1 MEDLSVFIPDEKVAE
16 IRESCS
22 IVEVISGY
30 VSLTKSGSNHRG
42 LCPFHQEKTPSFFV
56 SEAKKIFHCF
66 GCGES
71 GDVFAFIMKYEKLG
85 FQSATRLLANRFGI
99 ALPERQLTPQQRR
112 QLTEREEIYAI
123 NEAAARYYH
132 EVLVNDPRGKKAV
145 AYLHNRGIGIPCIK
159 EYRLG
164 FAPDGWQELR
174 NHLRGKKLSLDAAQK
189 AGLLIPKEKGQHYD
203 RFRQRIIF
211 PIFNL
216 ANHIIG
222 FGGRVLDA
230 GEPKYLNSPESFIY
244 NKRQNL
250 YGLNVAT
257 RFIAQQNAAILVEG
271 YFDLISLHQAGIK
284 NVVAPLGTAL
294 TEQQILILKRYT
306 PNIITVFDA
315 DSSGEKAMIRSLTP
329 FLASGI
335 SPRMILLPEGHDPDS
350 FIRQF
355 GAQPFMQ
362 MVAAA
367 VPLIDFVLEQTIKKH
382 PITTPQ
388 GKIRASEDLIPVL
401 QKITNELERDLYI
414 QKAASLL
421 GIKEAYLITR
431 IGKSSGS
438 DAAIAVDTASGPA
451 GAEEPAAKEEKA
463 ERLILELMVLHPE
476 VIAAIEEHGFLEEF
490 TSGALK
496 EAGRTLCSMY
506 RDRGAI
512 HLPEIVNT
520 IQDEAARQ
528 YLTEVSFKEGCGGNP
543 FKMLEDCIQKIRLQK
558 LRQQREATKALLKK
572 AEALRDDASCQQFQL
587 HYQQLIDEEKR
598 IHQFRI
604 IT

>member
-16 IRESCS
+16 IREACS
-22 IVEVISGY
+22 IVDVISGY
-30 VSLTKSGSNHRG
+30 VSLSKSGSNYRG

-56 SEAKKIFHCF
+56 TEAKKIFHCF
-66 GCGES
+66 GCGAS

-99 ALPERQLTPQQRR
+99 ALPERELTPHQRK
-112 QLTEREEIYAI
+112 QLTEREELYAI
-123 NEAAARYYH
+123 NEVAAQYYH
-132 EVLVNDPRGKKAV
+132 EVLLNDQRGKKAF
-145 AYLHNRGIGIPCIK
+145 AYLHKRGISVPGIK

-164 FAPDGWQELR
+164 FAPEGWQELR
-174 NHLRGKKLSLDAAQK
+174 NHLRGKKLSLEAAQK
-189 AGLLIPKEKGQHYD
+189 AGLLIPKEKGQYYD

-244 NKRQNL
+244 NKRHNL
-250 YGLNVAT
+250 YGLNAAT

-350 FIRQF
+350 FIRQY

-362 MVAAA
+362 LVAAA
-367 VPLIDFVLEQTIKKH
+367 IPLIDFVLEQAIKKH
-382 PITTPQ
+382 QITTPQ

-401 QKITNELERDLYI
+401 QKITNELERELYI
-414 QKAASLL
+414 QKVASQL
-421 GIKEAYLITR
+421 GIKEAYLITQ
-431 IGKSSGS
+431 IGKSSGRDTVIS
-438 DAAIAVDTASGPA
+438 VDTASGSA
-451 GAEEPAAKEEKA
+451 GVGEPVAVEEKA
-463 ERLILELMVLHPE
+463 ERLILELMILHPE
-476 VIAAIEEHGFLEEF
+476 VIATVEEHAFLEEF

-496 EAGRTLCSMY
+496 EAGRTLCCMY
-506 RDRGAI
+506 HKRGAI
-512 HLPEIVNT
+512 RLPEFIHT
-520 IQDEAARQ
+520 IQDESTQQ
-528 YLTEVSFKEGCGGNP
+528 YLTEVSFKEGSGGNP

-558 LRQQREATKALLKK
+558 LRQKREATKALLKK
-572 AEALRDDASCQQFQL
+572 AEASHDDVSCQQFQL
-587 HYQQLIDEEKR
+587 HYQQLIEEEKR
-598 IHQFRI
+598 IHRFRI

>member
-30 VSLTKSGSNHRG
+30 VSLTKSGSNYRG

-56 SEAKKIFHCF
+56 SEAKKFFHCF
-66 GCGES
+66 GCGAS
-71 GDVFAFIMKYEKLG
+71 GDVFAFIMQYEKLG

-99 ALPERQLTPQQRR
+99 ALPERELTPHQRK
-112 QLTEREEIYAI
+112 QLNEREEVYAV
-123 NEAAARYYH
+123 NEVAAQYYH
-132 EVLVNDPRGKKAV
+132 EVLLNDQRGKKAV
-145 AYLHNRGIGIPCIK
+145 AYLHKRGISVPCIK

-174 NHLRGKKLSLDAAQK
+174 NHLRGKKLSLEAAQK

-257 RFIAQQNAAILVEG
+257 RFIAQQNAALLVEG

-306 PNIITVFDA
+306 PHIITVFDA

-350 FIRQF
+350 FIRQY
-355 GAQPFMQ
+355 GAQPFLQ
-362 MVAAA
+362 LVEAAI
-367 VPLIDFVLEQTIKKH
+367 PLIDFVLEQTIKKYQ
-382 PITTPQ
+382 ITTTQ

-414 QKAASLL
+414 QKVASLL

-431 IGKSSGS
+431 TGKSSGH
-438 DAAIAVDTASGPA
+438 DAGISVDTASGSA
-451 GAEEPAAKEEKA
+451 GAEEPVAIEEKA

-476 VIAAIEEHGFLEEF
+476 VIATVEEHAFLEEF

-496 EAGRTLCSMY
+496 EAGRALCGLY
-506 RDRGAI
+506 NERGAI
-512 HLPEIVNT
+512 RLPEFIHT
-520 IQDEAARQ
+520 IQDEATRQ
-528 YLTEVSFKEGCGGNP
+528 YLAEVLFKEGCGGNP

-558 LRQQREATKALLKK
+558 LRQKRAATKALLKK
-572 AEALRDDASCQQFQL
+572 AEALRDDVSCQQFQL
-587 HYQQLIDEEKR
+587 HYQQLIEEEKR

>member
-1 MEDLSVFIPDEKVAE
+1 LEDLSVFIPDEKVSE
-16 IRESCS
+16 IRETCS
-22 IVEVISGY
+22 IVQVISGY
-30 VSLTKSGSNHRG
+30 VSLTKSGNSYRG

-71 GDVFAFIMKYEKLG
+71 GDVFAFIMKQEKLG
-85 FQSATRLLANRFGI
+85 FQSAARLLANRFGI
-99 ALPERQLTPQQRR
+99 ALPERQMTAQQRR
-112 QLTEREEIYAI
+112 QLTEREEAYAI

-132 EVLVNDPRGKKAV
+132 DTLLSDPRGKKAR
-145 AYLHNRGIGIPCIK
+145 AYLHDRGISAASIK
-159 EYRLG
+159 AFRLG

-174 NHLRGKKLSLDAAQK
+174 NYLRGQKLSLEAAQK

-211 PIFNL
+211 PIVNL
-216 ANHIIG
+216 AGHIIG

-250 YGLNVAT
+250 YGLNSAA

-271 YFDLISLHQAGIK
+271 YFDLISLQQAGI
-284 NVVAPLGTAL
+284 NHAVAPLGTAL

-315 DSSGEKAMIRSLTP
+315 DSAGEKAMIRSLTP

-335 SPRMILLPEGHDPDS
+335 SPRIILLPEGHDPDS
-350 FIRQF
+350 YIRKY
-355 GAQPFMQ
+355 GAEPFMQ
-362 MVAAA
+362 LAAKA
-367 VPLIDFVLEQTIKKH
+367 MPLLDYVLEQTIQKH
-382 PITTPQ
+382 EIATPQ

-431 IGKSSGS
+431 IG
-438 DAAIAVDTASGPA
+438 TASGSAA
-451 GAEEPAAKEEKA
+451 GMSSDSPHRVANTEEPAAIEEKA

-476 VIAAIEEHGFLEEF
+476 VIAAVEQHAVVEDF
-490 TSGALK
+490 TSAALQA
-496 EAGRTLCSMY
+496 AGRTLCRRY
-506 RDRGAI
+506 HEQGELR
-512 HLPEIVNT
+512 LPEVISML
-520 IQDEAARQ
+520 QDEATRQ
-528 YLTEVSFKEGCGGNP
+528 YLTEVSFKDGCGGNP

-558 LRQQREATKALLKK
+558 LRHQREATRALLKK
-572 AEALRDDASCQQFQL
+572 AEARRDDASCQQFQL
-587 HYQQLIDEEKR
+587 HYQQLIEEEKR

-604 IT
+604 VT